1 MIPALNKWLSGKPEI
16 ILNIL
21 LIAIAGVAIGVAL
34 VGNPAFKGIVA
45 AWFLF
50 P

>member
-1 MIPALNKWLSGKPEI
+1 MIPALNDYLKGKPEI
-16 ILNIL
+16 ILTIL
-21 LIAIAGVAIGVAL
+21 LLAIAGVAIGVAL
-34 VGNPAFKGIVA
+34 VGNPAFKAIVA